1 MGEFAEQMRTNDHA
15 KNNRRR
21 KKRKENEFTLLALEI
36 AGLMTS
42 DVAKHLSGKH
52 DQSTHGNRIGAGYG
66 YSHRNSRNITAAVAR
81 TLSQEGF
88 VFDDSDP
95 FGRRGDNRENRLAA
109 RSALRGVRDS
119 RGSREVFYSG
129 HTPRNEER
137 NHQVGEEITI
147 PLMSVSGS
155 EFEAELYSGV
165 KERHEGQRRSVVYK
179 FPEGTKYRGYLKN
192 EDRDEDSP
200 HRWNEALVSGRFEV
214 TEVETKEEGGEYFDY
229 AKQEYVKF
237 PTTIYRLRQTHV
249 FDPDSGEWLEV
260 GVEKREFSAERREEL
275 AEEGEAMAGGRY
287 PIENAEDLKN
297 AIRAIGRTP
306 EGRRS
311 AVRMHIV
318 RRAKDLGLQEL
329 IPGDWYIS
337 KRRLLVIDYDEK
349 MEIAKRVFNEAMH
362 PRVPRGNRNAGQ
374 FTNSPAHSIMV
385 GGDRETVRQRVATTR
400 TTGAARKTAAPA
412 KKAVTTPAKKTAAP
426 VKRAAPAK
434 KAVPAKKAAATPPVK
449 RVAAKKATTAP
460 ATKKA
465 VPAKKATSTRGAPN
479 VNRALYANGTVAST
493 SSIPRINRGGTHM
506 MMQSNGRPLVPGS
519 YATPG
524 EAYYARNVGV
534 GRISNNR
541 LRDIFEDPSNMT
553 LAERRMIASAGG
565 AKNLDGE
572 DMIEV
577 QTSRGPR
584 LMERY
589 KVIGQLRS
597 KMAPGSGN
605 REETR
610 QSAEAREKQ
619 SAKRRASGK
628 PSAAGFAAMEKQITE
643 DWSTDGGKSVVC
655 VFCGKKMSPKEMSV
669 ETPKPKALGG
679 NYRDRGGR
687 WPSHASCNTKA
698 GEQAQKDPIAYQE
711 DMMAKFARLPLAT
724 RKRLPHVYDYF
735 PQLGTYPGS
744 QAERAKYMARGPK

>member
-1 MGEFAEQMRTNDHA
+1 MKYSIEGM
-15 KNNRRR
+15 
-21 KKRKENEFTLLALEI
+21 LL
-36 AGLMTS
+36 
-42 DVAKHLSGKH
+42 
-52 DQSTHGNRIGAGYG
+52 
-66 YSHRNSRNITAAVAR
+66 
-81 TLSQEGF
+81 
-88 VFDDSDP
+88 
-95 FGRRGDNRENRLAA
+95 
-109 RSALRGVRDS
+109 
-119 RGSREVFYSG
+119 
-129 HTPRNEER
+129 
-137 NHQVGEEITI
+137 
-147 PLMSVSGS
+147 
-155 EFEAELYSGV
+155 
-165 KERHEGQRRSVVYK
+165 
-179 FPEGTKYRGYLKN
+179 EGTVNAPYPPRK
-192 EDRDEDSP
+192 S
-200 HRWNEALVSGRFEV
+200 
-214 TEVETKEEGGEYFDY
+214 
-229 AKQEYVKF
+229 
-237 PTTIYRLRQTHV
+237 
-249 FDPDSGEWLEV
+249 
-260 GVEKREFSAERREEL
+260 VEKREFSEDKREEL
-275 AEEGEAMAGGRY
+275 AEDGEAMPGGRY

-306 EGRRS
+306 EGGRN

-318 RRAKDLGLQEL
+318 RRAKALGLQDE

-337 KRRLLVIDYDEK
+337 KRRLVVIDHDEK
-349 MEIAKRVFNEAMH
+349 MEIAKRVFNEALH

-374 FTNSPAHSIMV
+374 FTNSPAHSVML
-385 GGDRETVRQRVATTR
+385 GGSREIVRQRVATTR

-449 RVAAKKATTAP
+449 RVAAKKATTSPAP
-460 ATKKA
+460 AAKKIA
-465 VPAKKATSTRGAPN
+465 PAKKATPAKKTASTRAGAAPN
-479 VNRALYANGTVAST
+479 VNRALYANGTVASP

-506 MMQSNGRPLVPGS
+506 MMNTNGTPLVPGS
-519 YATPG
+519 YDSPG
-524 EAYYARNVGV
+524 EAYYARNVGPN
-534 GRISNNR
+534 RISNER
-541 LRDIFEDPSNMT
+541 LRAIFENPDSMT
-553 LAERRMIASAGG
+553 VAERRMIASAGG

-589 KVIGQLRS
+589 KVVGQLRS
-597 KMAPGSGN
+597 KIAPGSGN

-711 DMMAKFARLPLAT
+711 DMMKKFAKLPLAT
-724 RKRLPHVYDYF
+724 RKRLPHVYEYF
-735 PQLGTYPGS
+735 PQLGAYPGS
-744 QAERAKYMARGPK
+744 AAERAKYMAKGPK